1 MSYDFHNKIYSSG
14 WAGFID
20 FIWLWYNRISLIL
33 MLAILTIAI
42 VLFILN
48 KLIVEEREQFVQN
61 TNFRKLNRSR
71 VGSKYNI

>member
-1 MSYDFHNKIYSSG
+1 MSYDFHNKIYSNG

-71 VGSKYNI
+71 VGSKYH